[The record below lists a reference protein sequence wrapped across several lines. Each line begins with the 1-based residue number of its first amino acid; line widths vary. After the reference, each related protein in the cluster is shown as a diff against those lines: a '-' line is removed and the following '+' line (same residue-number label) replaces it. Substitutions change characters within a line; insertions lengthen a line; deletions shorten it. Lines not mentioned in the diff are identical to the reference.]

1 MPFESVT
8 KMHENEIYTDENLV
22 RRLLAGQF
30 PKWNDLPIRHVS
42 SSGTDNALYRLGD
55 EMVVRLPRIDW
66 AIDQVKKEH
75 EWMPKLAPHL
85 PLEIPVPLEMGEPA
99 EGYPWNW
106 SVYRWLEGEN
116 RTVDN
121 LPNPTQTAADLAEFL
136 LALQG
141 IDTTNGP
148 LANEYG
154 LRGDSLSS
162 RDETTREA
170 IDSLRELID
179 IKVVTEIWENAL
191 QSPEWNRKPV
201 WFHGDVL
208 PGNLLFKKE
217 KLNAVIDFGGLG
229 VGDPACDLMIAW
241 NLFTDESRKAFRLAL
256 GVDDATWA
264 RGRGHA
270 LSQALIF
277 IPYYMNTHPVGVK
290 NAWRAINEVISE
302 FSKSNG

>member
-1 MPFESVT
+1 MPIESVT

-30 PKWNDLPIRHVS
+30 PKWKDLSIRRVS
-42 SSGTDNALYRLGD
+42 SSGTDNALYRLGN

-85 PLEIPVPLEMGEPA
+85 PLEIPVPLEMGEPS
-99 EGYPWNW
+99 EDYPWNW

-121 LPNPTQTAADLAEFL
+121 LPNPTQTAVDLAEFL
-136 LALQG
+136 LALQSVD
-141 IDTTNGP
+141 ITNGP
-148 LANEYG
+148 LAKDYG

-162 RDETTREA
+162 RDEATREA

-179 IKVVTEIWENAL
+179 VKVVTEIWENAL

-277 IPYYMNTHPVGVK
+277 IPYYMNTHPVGVQ
-290 NAWRAINEVISE
+290 NAWRVIHEVISE
-302 FSKSNG
+302 FSI

>member
-1 MPFESVT
+1 MPIESVT

-30 PKWNDLPIRHVS
+30 PKWKDLSIRRVS
-42 SSGTDNALYRLGD
+42 SSGTDNALYRLGN

-99 EGYPWNW
+99 EDYPWNW

-121 LPNPTQTAADLAEFL
+121 LPNPTQTAVDLAEFL
-136 LALQG
+136 LALQSVD
-141 IDTTNGP
+141 ITNGP
-148 LANEYG
+148 LAKDYG

-162 RDETTREA
+162 RDEATREA

-179 IKVVTEIWENAL
+179 VKVVTEIWENAL

-277 IPYYMNTHPVGVK
+277 IPYYMNTHPVGVQ
-290 NAWRAINEVISE
+290 NAWRVIHEVISE
-302 FSKSNG
+302 FSI

>member
-1 MPFESVT
+1 MPIESVT
-8 KMHENEIYTDENLV
+8 KMHENEIHTDENLV

-30 PKWNDLPIRHVS
+30 PKWKDLSIRHVS

-85 PLEIPVPLEMGEPA
+85 PLEIPVSLEMGEPA

-136 LALQG
+136 LALQD
-141 IDTTNGP
+141 IDVTNGP

-162 RDETTREA
+162 RDEATREA

-179 IKVVTEIWENAL
+179 AKVVTETWENAL
-191 QSPEWNRKPV
+191 HSPEWNRKPV

-208 PGNLLFKKE
+208 PGNLLFEEE

-290 NAWRAINEVISE
+290 NAWRVIHEVISE
-302 FSKSNG
+302 FSI